1 MKILFLALILILCC
15 NSLFAQ
21 GHENTMLFGYAGGDW
36 SPNED
41 KFGINILKFSNGSL
55 EITDNQVANAFF
67 NDTDAAISDSSG
79 QLLFYF
85 NGIDV
90 FNKAHL
96 VMQNG
101 GLLNAF
107 NETGYDLPQGGIII
121 PWPGRPNLYLLF
133 HLEEKWYT
141 LPDGNIFGGCTGCYY
156 SVVDMAVN
164 NGLGRVM
171 QRKATIVADTV
182 EYGKLAMTRHANGRD
197 WWLMVPEIES
207 NRYYTV
213 LINPFGIYNMGIQSI
228 GQNRENGIGQ
238 AFFSPNGSR
247 YVIQNAIG
255 GLRGYY
261 VDIYDFDRCTGM
273 LGEHE
278 QIHFVDT
285 FARGVI
291 IAPNSRWLYVSA
303 ADKLFQYDLWSNPVA
318 ESGILIAVYQDFNDP
333 FPTLFHR
340 GFLAPDDKIYLTTSS
355 GSRTLHVIHKPDEAG
370 TDCAFQQP
378 GVRLICNNNSSLP
391 TFPNYRLGPLDGS
404 PCDTLGLDNEPKAWY
419 RYEQDTLDPLAVEFR
434 DLSYYEPAT
443 WAWDFGDGSPA
454 NSTRHPVHTFP
465 KPDVYQICLTVSN
478 QYGSDTHC
486 KALYLGVTAQDNPVL
501 QAQVLVW
508 PNPFRERFTVAL
520 SANLRSPALR
530 LYDAAGRLVREERL
544 VFGVNEIEAGA
555 LPAGLYVWEVVAGGE
570 RVKSGKCVK
579 LAE

>member
-15 NSLFAQ
+15 NSLFSQ
-21 GHENTMLFGYAGGDW
+21 DYENTMLFGYAGGNL
-36 SPNED
+36 SPND
-41 KFGINILKFSNGSL
+41 DRFGINILKFSNGSL
-55 EITDNQVANAFF
+55 EITDNQLANAFF
-67 NDTDAAISDSSG
+67 NDTDAAISDSIG

-101 GLLNAF
+101 GLLNSF

-121 PWPGRPNLYLLF
+121 PWPGRPNLYVLF

-141 LPDGNIFGGCTGCYY
+141 LPDGKILAGCTGCYY
-156 SVVDMAVN
+156 SLVDMTLN

-171 QRKATIVADTV
+171 QRKTTIVADTV

-207 NRYYTV
+207 NRFYTV
-213 LINPFGIYNMGIQSI
+213 LIDPYGIHILGLQTT
-228 GQNRENGIGQ
+228 GKERKAGIGQ
-238 AFFSPNGSR
+238 AFFSPDGSR

-255 GLRGYY
+255 GTTGYY
-261 VDIYDFDRCTGM
+261 VDIYDFDRCTGI
-273 LGEHE
+273 LDGHE

-285 FARGVI
+285 IAYGVAI
-291 IAPNSRWLYVSA
+291 SPNSRWLYISGGPKLYQFDLKAKPVVS
-303 ADKLFQYDLWSNPVA
+303 
-318 ESGILIAVYQDFNDP
+318 SGNLIATYIDFNDP
-333 FPTLFHR
+333 FPTPFLWI
-340 GFLAPDDKIYLTTSS
+340 FLAPDDKIYIVTTS

-370 TDCAFQQP
+370 TACAFQQP

-391 TFPNYRLGPLDGS
+391 TFANYRLGPLDGS
-404 PCDTLGLDNEPKAWY
+404 PCDTLGLNNEPKAWY
-419 RYEQDTLDPLAVEFR
+419 RYEQDTLDALAVEFH

-454 NSTRHPVHTFP
+454 SSARHPQHEYAQLGA
-465 KPDVYQICLTVSN
+465 YQVCLTVSN
-478 QYGSDTHC
+478 QYGTDTHC
-486 KALYLGVTAQDNPVL
+486 KTLFLGVTAQDNPVL
-501 QAQVLVW
+501 QAQIRVW
-508 PNPFRERFTVAL
+508 PNPFRERFAVAL
-520 SANLRSPALR
+520 SVNLRSPALR
-530 LYDAAGRLVREERL
+530 LHDAAGRLVLEQRL
-544 VFGVNEIEAGA
+544 VLGVNEIVA
-555 LPAGLYVWEVVAGGE
+555 AGLPVGLYFWEVMADGE

-579 LAE
+579 LAD